1 MASIKKFIGLYIIKI
16 KESSVTDKN
25 MKEKK

>member
-1 MASIKKFIGLYIIKI
+1 MASIKKFIGLYIVKVI
-16 KESSVTDKN
+16 ESSVTDKN